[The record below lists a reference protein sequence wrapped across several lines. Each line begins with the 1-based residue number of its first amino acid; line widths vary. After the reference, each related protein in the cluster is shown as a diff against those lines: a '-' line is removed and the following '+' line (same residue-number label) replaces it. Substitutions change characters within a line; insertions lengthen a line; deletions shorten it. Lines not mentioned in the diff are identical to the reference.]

1 MRPVLKRVS
10 PGEREWLARELG
22 RRFRSEGV
30 RRVVEGMEL
39 VKLEGRW
46 TEYFDASR
54 VRVDPGEVPGWAD
67 PFVAGVPVCERS
79 SRGGVRVHL
88 EGVRV
93 LAEEVE
99 EIRVYV
105 RERSAVLFTY
115 GRDVLPEGVVEVLGP
130 EVPRLVAVMFRDELG
145 EHCVGVGRLRF
156 TRDGRPMVDN
166 VIDRGWY
173 LRRGG

>member
-1 MRPVLKRVS
+1 MRPELKRV
-10 PGEREWLARELG
+10 PPEEREELARELA

-30 RRVVEGMEL
+30 RKVVERMEL
-39 VKLEGRW
+39 VKLEGEW

-54 VRVDPGEVPGWAD
+54 VGVDPEELPGRAD

-79 SRGGVRVHL
+79 SRGGIRVHL
-88 EGVRV
+88 EGARV

-105 RERSAVLFTY
+105 REKSAILFTY
-115 GRDVLPEGVVEVLGP
+115 GRDVLPQGVVEVLGP
-130 EVPRLVAVMFRDELG
+130 EEPRLVAVMFRNELG
-145 EHCVGVGRLRF
+145 EHCVGVGWLRF